1 MCIRD
6 RYKLPVLTAGPRQ
19 PWIPC
24 KGLGDAAPTRTGQ
37 AAPKKGPQ
45 LASFRD
51 WRGARLAGD
60 KLSKLGKGAG
70 LSMPLGQ
77 RGLECQRAGP
87 AAGWGPGAK
96 ARRVS
101 QVTRPLKRPAVLPVA
116 GRRLR
121 CSGRLNVKAPS
132 GSTKLPR
139 ATPPAPRN
147 SLPSQVGNGLALEDA
162 TVRKP
167 GSASTS

>member
-1 MCIRD
+1 MRAQ
-6 RYKLPVLTAGPRQ
+6 YKLPVLTAGPRQ
-19 PWIPC
+19 PWIPW

-96 ARRVS
+96 ARRFPGHQAS
-101 QVTRPLKRPAVLPVA
+101 QATCGPAC
-116 GRRLR
+116 GRTEAALQWEAECQSSLR
-121 CSGRLNVKAPS
+121 QYQAPQS
-132 GSTKLPR
+132 NSSSTTKLS
-139 ATPPAPRN
+139 A
-147 SLPSQVGNGLALEDA
+147 LPGW
-162 TVRKP
+162 
-167 GSASTS
+167 